1 MSLTAQQ
8 IQLNKELTN
17 SKNGHKNL
25 FLKMY
30 TEIKKNTET
39 ELRYGM
45 CKKVK
50 YICNLSV

>member
-1 MSLTAQQ
+1 
-8 IQLNKELTN
+8 
-17 SKNGHKNL
+17 
-25 FLKMY
+25 MY

-50 YICNLSV
+50 YICNLSVWKKEEKSTI